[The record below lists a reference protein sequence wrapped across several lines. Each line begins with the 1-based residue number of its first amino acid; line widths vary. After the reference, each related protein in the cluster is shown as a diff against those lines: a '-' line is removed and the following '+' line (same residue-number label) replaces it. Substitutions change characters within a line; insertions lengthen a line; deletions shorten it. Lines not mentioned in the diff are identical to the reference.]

1 MCVEGYEL
9 LLFLEAFTNKRG
21 FEAQLPNSEKDVV
34 EELEPNK
41 TTETTFCSR
50 ADAASSVSQCR
61 VILFAYAD
69 CCAEYVEK
77 GIDSFFTQT
86 PEYLAGF
93 PGSQES

>member
-1 MCVEGYEL
+1 MCIEGYEL
-9 LLFLEAFTNKRG
+9 LLLLEAFTNERA
-21 FEAQLPNSEKDVV
+21 FEAQLPNNEKDVV

-41 TTETTFCSR
+41 STETTFCSR
-50 ADAASSVSQCR
+50 ADAAASVSQCR

-77 GIDSFFTQT
+77 GVDGLFTQI

-93 PGSQES
+93 PGS